1 MEVIIKWSLGSNST
15 KEVKLNLLVIIVMAM
30 LHLGKILMMFSKK
43 MRINCNTVMIL
54 ISMPEEKDWMETTKM
69 IIL

>member
-1 MEVIIKWSLGSNST
+1 M
-15 KEVKLNLLVIIVMAM
+15 VIIVRAM